1 MTLKV
6 MDSKWREGYADG
18 GSSRLEV
25 LNLELIKVRGGYF
38 FLAYRGLGALGFE
51 IINGLEG
58 LNTNYGFIAPTLGY
72 KVEEVYRRRNLGFGV
87 NFEGEGW
94 DTFVGGES

>member
-1 MTLKV
+1 MATLEV
-6 MDSKWREGYADG
+6 RDSKWREGYADG

-38 FLAYRGLGALGFE
+38 FLTSRGLGALGFE

-58 LNTNYGFIAPTLGY
+58 LDTNYGFIAPTLGY
-72 KVEEVYRRRNLGFGV
+72 IELCGGSVQKEESRVWGQF
-87 NFEGEGW
+87 
-94 DTFVGGES
+94 